1 MISPIESENHH
12 VRGTMRLV
20 AELGFNESRKDKM
33 GVFKPR
39 REYNKKVNRKE
50 RDIGLMESTK

>member
-1 MISPIESENHH
+1 
-12 VRGTMRLV
+12 MRLV

-50 RDIGLMESTK
+50 RDIGLMESAK